1 MRFLVLA
8 IFSAIAACA
17 SGSNGG
23 FGVDSD
29 GRAASAGRISQGMQR
44 LGATE
49 TRGSCFGDRIAQSL
63 DDRGQAEAA
72 RVVEEAD
79 SKGEMRDKVLSASRP
94 VRKAFIGA
102 SMSCTRES

>member
-1 MRFLVLA
+1 MRTLILA
-8 IFSAIAACA
+8 ALSAVAACA
-17 SGSNGG
+17 SGSSENFGAGG
-23 FGVDSD
+23 ET
-29 GRAASAGRISQGMQR
+29 RNANAGRISQGLQR

-49 TRGSCFGDRIAQSL
+49 ARGSCFGDRIAQSL
-63 DDRGQAEAA
+63 DDRRQDEAA

-79 SKGEMRDKVLSASRP
+79 SKGEMRDKVLTASKP